1 MLDLVVSLYFV
12 TPYIFMR
19 FNINHGQLLD
29 PFVVSTPIGESI
41 LLKKIYRDC
50 NIIINHKDTSVD
62 SFELDMVHF
71 DVVLGMD

>member
-1 MLDLVVSLYFV
+1 M